1 MDIKIKRFEDLTTS
15 ELYEILRCR
24 AEVFV
29 VEQNCDYQD
38 LDMLDMASTHLYIEA
53 EGKIM
58 AYLRVI
64 DPGVKYSAASIG
76 RVLTMKEF
84 RGQGLTRLLMS
95 EAIRIGK
102 SLCDTIE
109 IEAQA
114 YLTEFY
120 NSLGFRRT
128 SDVFMLAG
136 IPHVSMISG
145 IRGMAA

>member
-53 EGKIM
+53 DGKIM

-64 DPGVKYSAASIG
+64 DPGVKYSVASIG

-128 SDVFMLAG
+128 SDVFILAG
-136 IPHVSMISG
+136 IPHVSMVLN
-145 IRGMAA
+145 

>member
-128 SDVFMLAG
+128 SDVFMLDG
-136 IPHVSMISG
+136 IPHVNM
-145 IRGMAA
+145 MLN